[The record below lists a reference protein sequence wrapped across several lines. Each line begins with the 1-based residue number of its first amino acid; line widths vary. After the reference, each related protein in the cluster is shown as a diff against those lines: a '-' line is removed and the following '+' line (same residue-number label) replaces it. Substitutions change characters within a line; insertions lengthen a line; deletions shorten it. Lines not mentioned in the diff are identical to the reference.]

1 MAIVRIIRPEGT
13 TREMYDAV
21 DAKINIGAEPP
32 PGLIV
37 HTAGEVDGQWQ
48 VVDVWESQEDAERFD
63 NERLIPAIT
72 EVAGP
77 GGPRGPQMIVYE
89 AHNVVRP

>member
-21 DAKINIGAEPP
+21 NAKIDIGAEPP
-32 PGLIV
+32 AGLIL

-48 VVDVWESQEDAERFD
+48 VVDVWESQADAERFD
-63 NERLIPAIT
+63 NERLRPAIAA
-72 EVAGP
+72 VAGEGDP
-77 GGPRGPQMIVYE
+77 GRPQMIVYE
-89 AHNVVRP
+89 AHSVVRP

>member
-21 DAKINIGAEPP
+21 EAKIDIGAEPP
-32 PGLIV
+32 AGLIV
-37 HTAGEVDGQWQ
+37 HTAGEVDGHWQ
-48 VVDVWESQEDAERFD
+48 VVDVWESREDAERFD

-77 GGPRGPQMIVYE
+77 GGPPGPQMTVYE

>member
-32 PGLIV
+32 TGLIV

-48 VVDVWESQEDAERFD
+48 VVDVWESKEDAERFD

-77 GGPRGPQMIVYE
+77 GGPQGPPMSVYE